1 MKIMNK
7 QRTVL
12 IVANGTMPK
21 RSVLNKVISGIN
33 YIICADGGANH
44 ARRMK
49 LQPDVIIGDL
59 DSITYNTIKY
69 FSKVPVM
76 FDGDRNSTDLEKSI
90 RYCIRNKFKSVVI
103 IGATGDRIDH
113 TIGNVGCF
121 KKFSRKINIK
131 MIDSSGELSLIKKKI
146 KIDNATG
153 KTISL
158 IPIDKCKGVSTKN
171 LKYKLKNDVLELGSK
186 EGTSNEVISDLVTV
200 TVKSGYLLLYITH

>member
-1 MKIMNK
+1 MKK
-7 QRTVL
+7 QKTAL

-59 DSITYNTIKY
+59 DSITYNTKKY
-69 FSKVPVM
+69 FSQVPVI
-76 FDGDRNSTDLEKSI
+76 FDGDRNSTDLEKAIHYCVQNKLKSI
-90 RYCIRNKFKSVVI
+90 VVI
-103 IGATGDRIDH
+103 GASGDRIDH

-121 KKFSRKINIK
+121 KKFSGKVNIK
-131 MIDSSGELSLIKKKI
+131 MVDPSGELSLITKKLKVF
-146 KIDNATG
+146 NATG
-153 KTISL
+153 RTISL

-171 LKYKLKNDVLELGSK
+171 LKYKLKKGVLELGSK
-186 EGTSNEVISDLVTV
+186 EGTSNKAISDVVTV
-200 TVKSGYLLLYITH
+200 TIKSGFLLLYVTHR